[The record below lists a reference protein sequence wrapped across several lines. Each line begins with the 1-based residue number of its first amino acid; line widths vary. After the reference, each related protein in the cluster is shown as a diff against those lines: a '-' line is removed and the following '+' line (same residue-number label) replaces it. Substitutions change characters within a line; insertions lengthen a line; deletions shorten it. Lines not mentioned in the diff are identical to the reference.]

1 MESDREW
8 KCMREIFS
16 DNRIEFLMCHAIGID
31 RDKELEYNNHE
42 SNSTPEEERIFE
54 CLRHLSSRETLLEGD
69 NTIDHITE
77 KYRLKQEERREEE
90 IREDEENYRLPSLS
104 EEKKDFFECLK
115 HKSLFISERKL
126 DFEMFT

>member
-1 MESDREW
+1 
-8 KCMREIFS
+8 
-16 DNRIEFLMCHAIGID
+16 MCHAIGID

-69 NTIDHITE
+69 NTIDHISE

-90 IREDEENYRLPSLS
+90 IREDEEEYCFLSLS
-104 EEKKDFFECLK
+104 EEKEYFFECVEHEL
-115 HKSLFISERKL
+115 LFL
-126 DFEMFT
+126 F